1 MRIFVAGASGAVG
14 IRVVRLLVAA
24 GNFVVGTTRSNE
36 KVGMIRAAGA
46 QAAVVDGLDA
56 QAVRRAVAAATPEVI
71 IHEMTALGGG
81 ELKHFERTFAV
92 TNRLR
97 TEGLH
102 HLLTAAKQLGV
113 RRLIAQSYCGW
124 PYARNGAAVKTEDN
138 ELDPDPPRELK
149 PSLDA
154 IRYLESTLLGAAD
167 LEGIVLRYGSF
178 YGPGTGVLESTVLRQ
193 VRHRQFPVIGN
204 GNGWWSF
211 VHVDDAA
218 AATARATDHGGRG
231 VYNVVDD
238 EPAPGTRVVAGACR
252 ACGRQAAVA
261 YSQVVRS
268 CPRGRSYDQADDRG
282 SRGVQCEGQRRVWMA
297 AAACLLAR
305 GFRQLDLRCC
315 HAQ

>member
-1 MRIFVAGASGAVG
+1 VRVDIMRIFVAGASGAVG

-238 EPAPGTRVVAGACR
+238 EPAPVREWLPVLAGLVGAKPPLHIPKWLGRVLAGDHMIKLMTEVR
-252 ACGRQAAVA
+252 A
-261 YSQVVRS
+261 
-268 CPRGRSYDQADDRG
+268 G
-282 SRGVQCEGQRRVWMA
+282 SNAKAKGAFGWQPLHASWREGFA
-297 AAACLLAR
+297 SSI
-305 GFRQLDLRCC
+305 
-315 HAQ
+315 